1 MKPGSLNILVIED
14 HPDTAASTK
23 TLLELHGYSVQVA
36 ADGPSG
42 IDSIESR
49 WPDVVLLDIGL
60 PGMSGYE
67 VAAAIRALNRQPR
80 PVLIAVSGYGTEGDR
95 KQSYRSGIDLHLVK
109 PVDPFELVS
118 TIERLRLS
126 LPSGKGRASS

>member
-1 MKPGSLNILVIED
+1 MTPLHVLVVED

-36 ADGPSG
+36 PDGPSG
-42 IDSIESR
+42 LEAIKAR

-67 VAAAIRALNRQPR
+67 VAAAIRSMTQQPR
-80 PVLIAVSGYGTEGDR
+80 PVIIAVSGYGTEGDR
-95 KQSYRSGIDLHLVK
+95 KQSYRNGIDLHLVK
-109 PVDPFELVS
+109 PVDPQELQI
-118 TIERLRLS
+118 TIERWQQT
-126 LPSGKGRASS
+126 LPSNGRRASS